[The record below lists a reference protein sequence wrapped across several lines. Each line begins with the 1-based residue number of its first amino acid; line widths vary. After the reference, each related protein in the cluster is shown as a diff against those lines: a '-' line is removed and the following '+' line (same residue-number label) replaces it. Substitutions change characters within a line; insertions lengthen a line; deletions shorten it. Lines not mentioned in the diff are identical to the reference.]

1 MTDRLDSLAS
11 RFGVHA
17 TAQWSLRLEGPTA
30 QAEMAAIVGRWRRY
44 PPAALAGLAVTELV
58 DLSEG
63 TGELPAT
70 DALVLRL
77 AEGARV
83 VLRPSGTEP
92 KLKVYFEVVSGPAL
106 ARRTSPRSGAGRT
119 SSCACSE
126 TMSRLAV
133 SR

>member
-1 MTDRLDSLAS
+1 
-11 RFGVHA
+11 
-17 TAQWSLRLEGPTA
+17 
-30 QAEMAAIVGRWRRY
+30 MAAIVGRWRRY

-58 DLSEG
+58 DLSDG

-92 KLKVYFEVVSGPAL
+92 KLKVYFEVVGGPASLDHL
-106 ARRTSPRSGAGRT
+106 AGERSRAAQLLRLLRDDVAARCQSMKG
-119 SSCACSE
+119 SSASE
-126 TMSRLAV
+126 A
-133 SR
+133 